1 VQPRAW
7 LSRYQ
12 AVEWLCAAGLGAAG
26 RQHEMLVVTSNWSI
40 PDGTL
45 YRPLPMG
52 RADHFLSAVQ
62 RAALRFGFRRDGTY
76 RPITQ
81 IDLVLAGDTSDWLV
95 SREWTQKV
103 RPWQGGSRT
112 TEIFQRV
119 ASSSLRSGARF
130 FARLSRLVRRGIA
143 LPKPDKRSRP
153 DPRASQPTPVRVTLL
168 SGDRDRWLG
177 HPMVAP
183 LAVGHCLAIG
193 TSWSSRSV
201 IVCHGD
207 TADPLLGGS
216 HCQPSQERFGDATAL
231 TSDRQPTLAESLAV
245 DLLAR
250 FGVAIFEQRDLQI
263 RLAALLRRMATGWPL
278 DMPGQLAAW
287 LTAPGTGELLDSG
300 AKKFVLDTWQR
311 AVGHWHREARRV
323 DPCGDLE
330 CDSLDRLA
338 DWMSCIEGPK
348 TTEFSVSRLHE
359 LLDPNVFPLTDRCVP
374 ENQHAEANRP
384 LRTVVLGHP
393 PAERSLSAMV
403 GQRSTVCLGGPRLPF
418 STESLALHRTDGV
431 AVSCVVPSGERIHCD
446 QPAAIALLDSDA
458 EKDGYGGVDFIS

>member
-1 VQPRAW
+1 MLQVREPRTGKD
-7 LSRYQ
+7 Q
-12 AVEWLCAAGLGAAG
+12 
-26 RQHEMLVVTSNWSI
+26 MLVVTSNWSI

-45 YRPLPMG
+45 YRPLPVD
-52 RADHFLSAVQ
+52 RADDFLRAVK
-62 RAALRFGFRRDGTY
+62 RAALRFGFRRDGNY
-76 RPITQ
+76 RPITH

-95 SREWTQKV
+95 SREWTQKI

-112 TEIFQRV
+112 TEMFQRV

-143 LPKPDKRSRP
+143 LPSPDKRSRP
-153 DPRASQPTPVRVTLL
+153 DPKATQPTPVRITLL

-183 LAVGHCLAIG
+183 LAVGHCLGIG

-207 TADPLLGGS
+207 TSDPLSGGS
-216 HCQPSQERFGDATAL
+216 YCQPSQERFGDATAL

-250 FGVAIFEQRDLQI
+250 FGVAIFEQRDLKI
-263 RLAALLRRMATGWPL
+263 PLASLLRRMATGWPL
-278 DMPGQLAAW
+278 DMPRQLAAW
-287 LTAPGTGELLDSG
+287 LTAPGTGELLDG
-300 AKKFVLDTWQR
+300 RAKKCLVDTWQR
-311 AVGHWHREARRV
+311 AVGHWHREARRG
-323 DPCGDLE
+323 DPCSDLE

-338 DWMSCIEGPK
+338 DWMSCIEGP
-348 TTEFSVSRLHE
+348 TTADCSRNRLHE
-359 LLDPNVFPLTDRCVP
+359 LLEPSVFSLTDHCLP
-374 ENQHAEANRP
+374 ENQHSEANRP

-393 PAERSLSAMV
+393 PAERSLSANV
-403 GQRSTVCLGGPRLPF
+403 GQRSTVCLGGPRLPDA
-418 STESLALHRTDGV
+418 TESLLLHDSNGATG
-431 AVSCVVPSGERIHCD
+431 SCIVPSGQRIGCSL
-446 QPAAIALLDSDA
+446 PAAIALLDSEA